1 MIQGIEHKK
10 GGTVLR
16 PSLKHFNK
24 GVAFVPL
31 SIGEHCMIEDNC
43 VVSAA
48 QIGNY
53 VHLGADSIIGRRAVI
68 KGFGFWRSR
77 FSMISFFI
85 IFREIATNLTMR
97 LTTKRLLNIVTE
109 FCITT
114 RQRYTAIHHFW
125 WCSRST
131 CWQSCWKSSRSHDR
145 TDDIVLP
152 KY

>member
-1 MIQGIEHKK
+1 MSRFLLRLNVWLTKVYDLITVKK

-68 KGFGFWRSR
+68 KGSGYNS
-77 FSMISFFI
+77 
-85 IFREIATNLTMR
+85 
-97 LTTKRLLNIVTE
+97 
-109 FCITT
+109 
-114 RQRYTAIHHFW
+114 
-125 WCSRST
+125 
-131 CWQSCWKSSRSHDR
+131 
-145 TDDIVLP
+145 
-152 KY
+152 

>member
-68 KGFGFWRSR
+68 KGFGF
-77 FSMISFFI
+77 
-85 IFREIATNLTMR
+85 
-97 LTTKRLLNIVTE
+97 
-109 FCITT
+109 
-114 RQRYTAIHHFW
+114 
-125 WCSRST
+125 
-131 CWQSCWKSSRSHDR
+131 
-145 TDDIVLP
+145 
-152 KY
+152 

>member
-1 MIQGIEHKK
+1 MFVEPDCIIRGDLAHVRVGRFSIVKELFARRSPFCVRTFPVFVRAKEHKK

-68 KGFGFWRSR
+68 KGFGLHYQISKT
-77 FSMISFFI
+77 SMI
-85 IFREIATNLTMR
+85 FR
-97 LTTKRLLNIVTE
+97 K
-109 FCITT
+109 
-114 RQRYTAIHHFW
+114 
-125 WCSRST
+125 
-131 CWQSCWKSSRSHDR
+131 
-145 TDDIVLP
+145 
-152 KY
+152 